1 MLDHPAQCWDDT
13 HPDLRR
19 AEDAAWQGMIDYFL
33 NDGFEADAWGPKEGS
48 AWSEQNAT
56 AQDLY
61 GVVICEPCNY
71 ASNVAYFHDATE
83 MCRSR

>member
-1 MLDHPAQCWDDT
+1 
-13 HPDLRR
+13 
-19 AEDAAWQGMIDYFL
+19 MIDYFL

-61 GVVICEPCNY
+61 GVVVCEPCNY

-83 MCRSR
+83 MCRSRWVAHDMQEFLLLSCPKHDWIMGSD